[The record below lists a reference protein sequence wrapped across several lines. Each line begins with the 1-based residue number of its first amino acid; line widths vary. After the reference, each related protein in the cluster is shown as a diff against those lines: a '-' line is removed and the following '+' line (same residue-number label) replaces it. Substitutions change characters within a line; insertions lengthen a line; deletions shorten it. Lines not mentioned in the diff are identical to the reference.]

1 MGFEWDTVTAINLI
15 LSVVI
20 LALGLVGFRR
30 SRRSVALYVGL
41 AFGLFGLSH
50 LATLL
55 DLKDSLE
62 AELIGVRTLAYLLV
76 AFALYRLAFNLRK
89 GRHDLTFL

>member
-1 MGFEWDTVTAINLI
+1 MGFEWDTVTAINLM

-20 LALGLVGFRR
+20 LALGLIGFRR

-89 GRHDLTFL
+89 GGTT